1 VQQPT
6 HGGGNRGRVKD
17 TVIGWTVK
25 HADGLGND
33 DNIFSQGFGLTTGG
47 FQPNTGSPIGIGPTS
62 FLLTN

>member
-1 VQQPT
+1 M
-6 HGGGNRGRVKD
+6 KD